1 MMTRTLAAAFLILG
15 LFACNVHG
23 QEPAKT
29 ANHEPTEQW
38 AIAIHG
44 GAGSLDRDMPEEKK
58 AAFKKALANA
68 LNVGKKILAE
78 GGTSLDAVQAT
89 VIELENCE
97 LFNAGRGAVFNRVG
111 MHELDA
117 SIMDGSTLK
126 CGAVAMVKNTRS
138 PISAAR
144 LVMENTPHVL
154 LCGPEADQFAKEN
167 GCEMVHQHHFYTPRR
182 FAMLNKKRIK
192 IGLKPLDTPGY
203 ELPESGASSSSASSN
218 GHDDGSLNAEASES
232 LQTRESG
239 GSTVGCVALDQH
251 GNLAAATSTGGLTA
265 KLGGRVGDSPI
276 IGAGT
281 YANDTV
287 AVSGTGIGEQY
298 IRHSIA
304 ARVAMLM
311 EIGNLEIDSALE
323 HCLTKVLD
331 PEDGGL
337 IAVDR
342 SGKISLQSS
351 TDSMA
356 RGAADSSGRF
366 ETKLWMDED

>member
-1 MMTRTLAAAFLILG
+1 MNTIFLATVFSISLFTLSNGSVLAD
-15 LFACNVHG
+15 
-23 QEPAKT
+23 ET
-29 ANHEPTEQW
+29 APKW

-58 AAFKKALANA
+58 EAFKKAMADA
-68 LNVGKKILAE
+68 MNVGKAILAE

-89 VIELENCE
+89 VIELENCH
-97 LFNAGRGAVFNRVG
+97 LFNAGKGATYNRDG

-117 SIMDGSTLK
+117 SIMDGKTLN
-126 CGAVAMVKNTRS
+126 CGAVAMVKQIKN
-138 PISAAR
+138 PIIAAR
-144 LVMENTPHVL
+144 LVMQKTPHVL
-154 LCGPEADQFAKEN
+154 LCGADADNFAKLN
-167 GCEMVHQHHFYTPRR
+167 DCEMVQQSYFYTQRR
-182 FAMLNKKRIK
+182 FEMLQKKRK
-192 IGLKPLDTPGY
+192 RLGLKPLDGPGY
-203 ELPESGASSSSASSN
+203 DISTTPSN
-218 GHDDGSLNAEASES
+218 ATTKPQAQLET
-232 LQTRESG
+232 QESG

-281 YANDTV
+281 YANGTV
-287 AVSGTGIGEQY
+287 AVSGTGVGEQY

-311 EIGNLEIDSALE
+311 ELGKFDVSSALD
-323 HCLTKVLD
+323 HCLNKVLD
-331 PEDGGL
+331 PNDGGL

-342 SGKISLQSS
+342 NGVISLQSS
-351 TDSMA
+351 TTSMA

-366 ETKLWMDED
+366 ETKLWMDEE